1 MSVVD
6 HSLSGVEFLRELM
19 AGRAPNS
26 AMNEL
31 LGLAVVEV
39 EEGRIVIE
47 GKPTGAVYN
56 LNGVVHGGWTLTLI
70 DTSCGLAARST
81 LPPGMTNASVE
92 TNAKF
97 IRPITSAMAPIRCEA
112 NVLNN
117 GRRVKFSEAKVF
129 DKDGKILAHGSSTLL
144 VSAIES
150 KG

>member
-1 MSVVD
+1 M
-6 HSLSGVEFLRELM
+6 EFLRALM

-31 LGLAVVEV
+31 LGLSVVEV

-47 GKPTGAVYN
+47 GKPTAAVYN

-81 LPPGMTNASVE
+81 LPAGMTNASAE
-92 TNAKF
+92 TSAKF

-112 NVLNN
+112 KVLNN

-129 DKDGKILAHGSSTLL
+129 DKAGKILAYGSSTLL
-144 VSAIES
+144 VSAI
-150 KG
+150 